1 MILGEG
7 LALYGFIFIITIPI
21 YAIYSLIKYIKR
33 KVENRNVNRLLREV
47 HAQNEEIQKHQRLCA
62 QHTADILRLRDAIKN
77 SNDRAERQHL
87 CEQLNTLL
95 DSN

>member
-7 LALYGFIFIITIPI
+7 LAIYGFIFIFMIPI
-21 YAIYSLIKYIKR
+21 YSIYSLIKYIKH
-33 KVENRNVNRLLREV
+33 KVENRSVNRLLREV

-62 QHTADILRLRDAIKN
+62 QQTAEILRLRDAIEN
-77 SNDRAERQHL
+77 STDRAEKQRL
-87 CEQLNTLL
+87 RNQLYTLL